1 MQKTAF
7 VATVALALATT
18 LSLTACTQDRSGA
31 PARSAVAARLG
42 DCPPAIGTTGMLAS
56 AAQATAPASPQST
69 TSAAQKPAFATPRG
83 WSPVGVPGM
92 FTGID
97 TGVTRGPAGTST
109 SMTGTYGAGSESASI
124 ISIPAQDQG
133 GTPSGS
139 AGATGRVAKDPC

>member
-18 LSLTACTQDRSGA
+18 LSLTAFVQDRSGA

-42 DCPPAIGTTGMLAS
+42 DCPPGIGTTRMLAS
-56 AAQATAPASPQST
+56 AAQAPAAASPPT
-69 TSAAQKPAFATPRG
+69 ATPAAQKPAFATPRG
-83 WSPVGVPGM
+83 WSPLGTPGM

-97 TGVTRGPAGTST
+97 TGVTRGPAGISTST
-109 SMTGTYGAGSESASI
+109 TGTYGAGSQSASI

-133 GTPSGS
+133 GTPTGS
-139 AGATGRVAKDPC
+139 AGAPGRIAKEPC